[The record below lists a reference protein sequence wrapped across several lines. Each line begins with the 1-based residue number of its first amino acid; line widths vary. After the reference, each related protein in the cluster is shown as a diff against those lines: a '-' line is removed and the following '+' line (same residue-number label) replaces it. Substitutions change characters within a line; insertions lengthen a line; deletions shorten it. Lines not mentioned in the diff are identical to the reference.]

1 MAKVDFKL
9 NLPGLN
15 ELMKSAE
22 MKEILFDAADQ
33 IADAANS
40 MASPNIRTAD
50 EGYVAMAPKDLRF
63 ISLAEVRAVNFGA
76 RLDNSRHNT
85 LLKAMDSVKL

>member
-22 MKEILFDAADQ
+22 MKNILNDAAEQ
-33 IADAANS
+33 IAATANS
-40 MASPNIRTAD
+40 MASPNIKGAD

-63 ISLAEVRAVNFGA
+63 IALTEVRAVNFAA

-85 LLKAMDSVKL
+85 LEKAVRSVKI

>member
-1 MAKVDFKL
+1 MAKVEFKL

-22 MKEILFDAADQ
+22 MQGILTDAANQ

-40 MASPNIRTAD
+40 MASPNIKGAD
-50 EGYVAMAPKDLRF
+50 EGYVAKGAKPLNY
-63 ISLAEVRAVNFGA
+63 IALAEVRAVNFAA

-85 LLKAMDSVKL
+85 LEKAMGSVKI

>member
-22 MKEILFDAADQ
+22 MKNILNDAAEQ
-33 IADAANS
+33 IAATANS
-40 MASPNIRTAD
+40 MASPNIKGAD
-50 EGYVAMAPKDLRF
+50 EGYVAVPAKDIRF
-63 ISLAEVRAVNFGA
+63 VAVAEVKATNFAA

-85 LLKAMDSVKL
+85 IEKAVRSVKI